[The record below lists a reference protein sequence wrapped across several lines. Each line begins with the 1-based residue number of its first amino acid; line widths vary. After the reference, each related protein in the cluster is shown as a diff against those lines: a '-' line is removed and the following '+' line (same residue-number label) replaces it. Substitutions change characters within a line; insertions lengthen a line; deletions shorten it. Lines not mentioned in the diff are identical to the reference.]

1 MGTHTRRSH
10 VTPSAPNETM
20 RYLLTLPLLW
30 AAGAAAT
37 TTTVSTW
44 NALTSAVENCRA
56 RQKLFITISTSLDV
70 PSRGR
75 LIIPNACELTLQGST
90 TGANDIAL
98 DGKGSNLF
106 TMVDAGPGVVLT
118 VKDLTFKNSN
128 ARTMRGGAVNIIGRF
143 EPDGVHSGFHCNMFP
158 NDPDCQGQ
166 GSAGAQATFENC
178 KFIGNK
184 GVLGAGAAY
193 VAGVATFKNC
203 HFENNDAVQKVSIGT
218 GDDSGA
224 GGLYVDSDA
233 SVKLIGT
240 TFGSNFVTGN
250 GGASSDV
257 YNNKGSL
264 IYDCTGSANIQVMVN
279 EGIGRDHNMYVLK
292 GCETSDPPITESKF
306 NYNNPK
312 RMRIYRQSNV
322 DSRCNTAPSGCAD
335 CAPIKGFYYTSAS
348 SDNPACDTELCTR
361 ASNEYFDVAVTATT
375 NAGCSRAICD
385 YGTQPNDDGTAC
397 VDCPTKEY
405 FGKYYPTSGD
415 CTVTE
420 CTKPATS
427 VFNTFGVWKEN
438 PTSCLHG
445 ACAIGQKPKSD
456 DSACEDCPMHK
467 DKYYTIGGDCDTISD
482 CTNAAKGYQY
492 YELGVYTVDTQY
504 CKTKK
509 CDAVVGY
516 KIDDESTEQCGMKK
530 CGDTSGT
537 YYVEGDNECTNTLKD
552 NQVWNTTWTTEPE
565 GCKKHCLGDMTLG
578 ADGLCSVAEAAMAA
592 PDNTALIVGVIIG
605 ALLLLILLGL
615 LLWFF
620 CVHKRR
626 RDQKDLPK
634 MNVVLLEDHHDNG
647 PEPEVNFNVTTA
659 MDDYDPASETLP
671 DYSDSAR
678 ALPVYAEKDI

>member
-1 MGTHTRRSH
+1 
-10 VTPSAPNETM
+10 
-20 RYLLTLPLLW
+20 
-30 AAGAAAT
+30 
-37 TTTVSTW
+37 
-44 NALTSAVENCRA
+44 
-56 RQKLFITISTSLDV
+56 
-70 PSRGR
+70 
-75 LIIPNACELTLQGST
+75 
-90 TGANDIAL
+90 
-98 DGKGSNLF
+98 
-106 TMVDAGPGVVLT
+106 MVDAGPGVVLT

-143 EPDGVHSGFHCNMFP
+143 EPDGGHSGFHCNMFP

-240 TFGSNFVTGN
+240 TFGSNFVTGD

-322 DSRCNTAPSGCAD
+322 DSRCNAAPSGCAD

-385 YGTQPNDDGTAC
+385 YGTQPNVDGTACVDCPTKEYFGKYYPTSGDCTVDDCTRASNEYFDVAVTATTDAGCSRAICDYGTQPNDDGTAC

-415 CTVTE
+415 CTVAE

-482 CTNAAKGYQY
+482 CTNAAK
-492 YELGVYTVDTQY
+492 
-504 CKTKK
+504 C
-509 CDAVVGY
+509 
-516 KIDDESTEQCGMKK
+516 
-530 CGDTSGT
+530 
-537 YYVEGDNECTNTLKD
+537 
-552 NQVWNTTWTTEPE
+552 
-565 GCKKHCLGDMTLG
+565 
-578 ADGLCSVAEAAMAA
+578 
-592 PDNTALIVGVIIG
+592 
-605 ALLLLILLGL
+605 
-615 LLWFF
+615 
-620 CVHKRR
+620 
-626 RDQKDLPK
+626 
-634 MNVVLLEDHHDNG
+634 
-647 PEPEVNFNVTTA
+647 
-659 MDDYDPASETLP
+659 
-671 DYSDSAR
+671 
-678 ALPVYAEKDI
+678 